1 MFILM
6 GMTFRVE
13 VKRHDFQWV
22 FFVEAKD
29 RDEAQK
35 KAIKLAE
42 EDGVFLDFHCMEIEN
57 A

>member
-1 MFILM
+1 M

-13 VKRHDFQWV
+13 VKRDDFKWV

-35 KAIKLAE
+35 KAVKLAE
-42 EDGVFLDFHCMEIEN
+42 EDGVFLDFHRMEIEN
-57 A
+57 AQS

>member
-1 MFILM
+1 M

-13 VKRHDFQWV
+13 VKRDDFKWV
-22 FFVEAKD
+22 FFVEVKD

-35 KAIKLAE
+35 KAVKLAE
-42 EDGVFLDFHCMEIEN
+42 EDGVFLDFHRMEIEN